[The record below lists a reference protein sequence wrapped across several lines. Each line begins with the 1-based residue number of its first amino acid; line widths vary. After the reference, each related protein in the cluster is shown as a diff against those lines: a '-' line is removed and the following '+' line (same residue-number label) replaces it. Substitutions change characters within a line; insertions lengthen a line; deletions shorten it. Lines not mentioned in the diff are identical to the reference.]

1 MKLTFKLEIIKT
13 IPVNMITKFRSVIW
27 VNLIQMDL
35 DENGSLSKEE
45 FNLFNW
51 RTSGEQVSPFSKPSG
66 ALKA

>member
-1 MKLTFKLEIIKT
+1 MKLKFKLEIIKT
-13 IPVNMITKFRSVIW
+13 ISVRMITQFWSIIW
-27 VNLIQMDL
+27 VYLIQMDL

-66 ALKA
+66 ALKP